1 MPASFPSR
9 WVGWLSPAT
18 TAAAPCASSSL
29 SSALAPRLPPA
40 PALLPPPPAP
50 LPHLPLAGSLSSC
63 LRSRLLPV
71 ARAPLPPRPLPQ
83 PRRLGA
89 FLPGSAGARPRPRQP
104 RGCARSEHL
113 QPRSGS
119 DPMLRERSEPGA
131 QSCGRR
137 QMRGRAGDPELL
149 PARLA
154 LW

>member
-9 WVGWLSPAT
+9 WVGWLSPAAT
-18 TAAAPCASSSL
+18 AAPCAASSL

-40 PALLPPPPAP
+40 PARRPPPPRPSRTSHSLALSPAASAP
-50 LPHLPLAGSLSSC
+50 GCSGLRALLS
-63 LRSRLLPV
+63 
-71 ARAPLPPRPLPQ
+71 PPRPLPQ

-137 QMRGRAGDPELL
+137 RMRGRAGDPELS